1 MRNSVVLAAVIA
13 VGGASGLPAQG
24 VPGGSVVPQIVTT
37 GSGEATVS
45 PDRATILIGVQT
57 KAATAAQAGA
67 ENARRQKAVLDTL
80 RALGL
85 GSDQLSTMN
94 YNVFPDMQYNQTT
107 GTSRVVGY
115 TVTNTVKAEVRRIE
129 DVGRLLDAALAKGA
143 NEITSLQFSSSK
155 ADSVRR
161 TALANAVSNARADAE
176 ALARASG
183 GSLGQLIEVSTT
195 TQPIRPIA
203 YDMARVSAAKAAPTT
218 PIEPGQ
224 QTITVEVTGRWG
236 FVPR

>member
-1 MRNSVVLAAVIA
+1 MRNSVVLAAVI
-13 VGGASGLPAQG
+13 VASGAPALPAQG
-24 VPGGSVVPQIVTT
+24 VASVGPVPQIVTS

-94 YNVFPDMQYNQTT
+94 YNVFPDMQYNQTN

-115 TVTNTVKAEVRRIE
+115 TVTNTVKAEVRRID

-143 NEITSLQFSSSK
+143 NEITSLQFTSSK

-161 TALANAVSNARADAE
+161 TALSKAVMNARADAE
-176 ALARASG
+176 ALANASG
-183 GSLGQLIEVSTT
+183 GSLGQLIEVSTA
-195 TQPIRPIA
+195 TQPVRPIA
-203 YDMARVSAAKAAPTT
+203 YDMARVSMAKAAPTT